1 MESFQILKAQSEE
14 KFRIAEHL
22 ISTTYPLVREPK
34 LLISVIEN
42 IFQSLDLAITSVL
55 EHEKIFQNI
64 PSYNSTFEGKLE
76 IFKRKIK
83 SKYSINEETIKF
95 ITEMHNILNEH
106 KKSSVEFTK
115 KEKFVISDNDY
126 NIKTLTADE
135 VKKLMIKAKHIIDG
149 LFKIAR

>member
-14 KFRIAEHL
+14 KLRIAEHL

-34 LLISVIEN
+34 LFISVIEN

-64 PSYNSTFEGKLE
+64 PSYNNTFESKFE
-76 IFKRKIK
+76 IFRRKIK

-135 VKKLMIKAKHIIDG
+135 VKKLMIKAKRIIGG
-149 LFKIAR
+149 LFKITN